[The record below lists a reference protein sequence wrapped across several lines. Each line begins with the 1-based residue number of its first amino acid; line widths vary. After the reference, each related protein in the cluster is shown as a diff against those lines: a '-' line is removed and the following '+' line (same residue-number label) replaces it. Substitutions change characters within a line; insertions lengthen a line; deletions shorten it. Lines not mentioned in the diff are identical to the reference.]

1 MLGGDLTVRGRG
13 REGGGPRRNCLRRR
27 GGGRRGPGFLALR
40 GFLNLSG
47 RLDREVRIGRG
58 LDLRWWLFH
67 RLRYDLFFDFLLL
80 LEALDRLAGR
90 GVGHHLLGSGRNV
103 RLRHGGA
110 RRYRRALPH
119 HPTPRPPPFLP
130 LAPLR
135 PPPPPPPPPHT
146 HNSPPDPPP

>member
-27 GGGRRGPGFLALR
+27 GGGRRRPRFLALR

-90 GVGHHLLGSGRNV
+90 GVGHHLLGSARNV

-110 RRYRRALPH
+110 
-119 HPTPRPPPFLP
+119 PPCLRVTSPDP
-130 LAPLR
+130 IISLR
-135 PPPPPPPPPHT
+135 PIYAISAPDT
-146 HNSPPDPPP
+146 SPSP